1 MYVYTCVCVCVCVCV
16 YFLQALNDQI
26 ICAKYSLEFLRS
38 ASLLVSFQ
46 GMMWCEFSLIQG
58 RNNDVFIIVTP
69 HQCAQRAVEVAEEYE
84 RLVKAHSSYSLQGR
98 GNVL

>member
-1 MYVYTCVCVCVCVCV
+1 MDGWICIRVCVCVCV
-16 YFLQALNDQI
+16 YSLQALNDQI

-58 RNNDVFIIVTP
+58 RNNDIFIIVTP

-84 RLVKAHSSYSLQGR
+84 RLVKVHSGYSLQGR